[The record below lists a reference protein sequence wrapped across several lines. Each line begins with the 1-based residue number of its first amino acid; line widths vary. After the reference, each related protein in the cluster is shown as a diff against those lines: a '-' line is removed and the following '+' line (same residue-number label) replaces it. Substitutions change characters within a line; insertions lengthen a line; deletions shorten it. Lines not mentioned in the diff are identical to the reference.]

1 MSSSARKINIG
12 VWMYEYDIII
22 VESIVLISN
31 SFRSEYRHTDTGCSA
46 KWANVWVSVLQEKTS
61 VFGYKVNGEF
71 DGMTL
76 IHVK

>member
-31 SFRSEYRHTDTGCSA
+31 SFRGEYRHTDTGYGDYVVHA
-46 KWANVWVSVLQEKTS
+46 
-61 VFGYKVNGEF
+61 GYKFNGDIITKRKQYFYYSDE
-71 DGMTL
+71 
-76 IHVK
+76 I